1 MKINELGFLR
11 VAASSPKLKVAD
23 CDFNISEIKTVVDK
37 AISNDV
43 QILCF
48 PELSI
53 TSYSCADLFFQQI
66 LLDKALLSL
75 IELSEFVKL
84 REGIVVI
91 VGLPMRINNSLYN
104 IAAILSGDGISG
116 LVPKT
121 YLANSG
127 EFQEKRWF
135 TSSKYLKLKSFD
147 INGKSVPIAQ
157 EGMIFN
163 TAYGNFSV
171 EICEDLW
178 MRIPPSSEFNM
189 NDADVIFNLS
199 ASNELIAK
207 NRYRKSLV
215 LQQSA
220 RCNSAYVYSSAS
232 VGESTTD
239 LVYSGACFIAENGE
253 LLSES
258 KRFSLDNEIIISD
271 VDIFALRHD
280 KLTNTNYNF
289 LAANNPFEIDLSLK
303 SISTK
308 KIYRT
313 FSSTPFIPS
322 ENNKDEDLSDLFQI
336 QMHSLAKRLLHT
348 GADKSV
354 IGISGGLDS
363 TLTLLVT
370 IKVFDKLG
378 ISRKN
383 IHGITMPGFGTSK
396 RTYTNAVTLM
406 ESLGISIKEIS
417 ITDAV
422 AQHFNDIDHDINIH
436 DITYENS
443 QARERTQILMD
454 YANKIGGLVIG
465 TGNMSELA
473 LGWTTFNADHMSM
486 YSINSG
492 IPKTLVSTFV
502 RWIADKQLDETSK
515 SIVYDIIDTPFS
527 PELLPADEEGEIAQ
541 KTEDSVG
548 PYELHD
554 FFMYRM
560 IRYGDT
566 PHRILFISRQAF
578 KDKYTVEEIKK
589 WIKVFYKRFFSQQFK
604 RSCMPDGPKVGSV
617 NLSPRGSW
625 RMPSD
630 AVVKA
635 WLEDLE

>member
-1 MKINELGFLR
+1 MKINEQGFLR

-23 CDFNISEIKTVVDK
+23 CDFNISEIKIVIDN

-53 TSYSCADLFFQQI
+53 TSFSCGDLFFQQI
-66 LLDKALLSL
+66 LLDKALSSL

-84 REGIVVI
+84 KKGISVI
-91 VGLPMRINNSLYN
+91 VGIPMKVDNSLYN
-104 IAAILSGDGISG
+104 FAAILTRDGISG

-127 EFQEKRWF
+127 EYQEKRWF
-135 TSSKYLKLKSFD
+135 TSSDYLSLNSIE
-147 INGKSVPIAQ
+147 INGNSVPISSQ
-157 EGMIFN
+157 GMIFN
-163 TAYGNFSV
+163 TPYGNFAV

-178 MRIPPSSEFNM
+178 MRIPPSSKHDM
-189 NDADVIFNLS
+189 SDADVIFNLS

-207 NRYRKSLV
+207 NRYRKSLI

-220 RCNSAYVYSSAS
+220 RCNSAYVYSSSS

-239 LVYSGACFIAENGE
+239 LVFSGACFIAENGE
-253 LLSES
+253 LLAES
-258 KRFSLDNEIIISD
+258 KRFSLDSEIIISD
-271 VDIFALRHD
+271 IDIFALRHD
-280 KLTNTNYNF
+280 KLINTNYNS
-289 LAANNPFEIDLSLK
+289 LLTNNPVEIDLSLK
-303 SISTK
+303 SISTEK
-308 KIYRT
+308 MYRYFT
-313 FSSTPFIPS
+313 TTPFIPS
-322 ENNKDEDLSDLFQI
+322 DHNLDEDLLDLFHIQI
-336 QMHSLAKRLLHT
+336 HSLTKRLLYT
-348 GADKSV
+348 GVEKSV

-370 IKVFDKLG
+370 IKVFDLLG

-383 IHGITMPGFGTSK
+383 IHGITMPGFGTTK
-396 RTYTNAVTLM
+396 RTYTNAVALM
-406 ESLGISIKEIS
+406 ESLGISIKDIS
-417 ITDAV
+417 IIDAV
-422 AQHFNDIDHDINIH
+422 SQHFKDIEHDINIH

-486 YSINSG
+486 YSLNSG
-492 IPKTLVSTFV
+492 IPKTLVATFV
-502 RWIADKQLDETSK
+502 RWIADKQLDETAK
-515 SIVYDIIDTPFS
+515 NIVYDILDTPFS
-527 PELLPADEEGEIAQ
+527 PELLPADDEGMIAQ
-541 KTEDSVG
+541 KTEDAVG

-554 FFMYRM
+554 FFLYRM

-566 PHRILFISRQAF
+566 PGRILFISKQAF
-578 KDKYTVEEIKK
+578 KEKYSVEEIRK

-617 NLSPRGSW
+617 NLSPRGNW

-630 AVVKA
+630 AVAKV